1 MSLVGNLEDLGLG
14 EILQI
19 VSLSRKS
26 GVLAIHSAGHVANV
40 VFRQG
45 QVVKASSSARPVQLD
60 GLLVSRQIVDPS
72 GVESA
77 RCQQEDGGYRQRLG
91 DILVAQGMV
100 DAAVLEELV
109 REQIEQI
116 VYSLFSWHEGT
127 FDFELQE
134 NLDLIDDVR
143 TDQLQFQLTQGLNAQ
158 FLAMEG
164 TRRLDEQLHER
175 ESGGEDDGSD
185 LGGAEENVDFAF
197 DLLLEPAA
205 EETFRT
211 MPVLPKRYMVIVD
224 DDQGTLA
231 AMAAHFGENG
241 YETISC
247 DKGEDALIAIDTLFR
262 AGWQPTLVIDLIMPR
277 MDGSGLLGGLELL
290 ELLHDNFPQL
300 PTIVLADHG
309 TGDAERRVRELGYG
323 LMGKPS
329 KTDIVSPAIC
339 SAFCERL
346 GRKVAQA
353 EEGEPPGPAD
363 TVNIGDELRM
373 EMGEEGVPTVPPVQ
387 STGISLL
394 RGMLEELNDPA
405 LGGGIILLVLRF
417 ASEFMARAVIFV
429 VKENEIA
436 GLGQFGIEDREQPA
450 DVLVRAMHIPRGEES
465 VFSRVVES
473 QLPVKLHLDDTR
485 WSGYLREQLGGNP
498 AEVFLGPI
506 ISEGKVVALLYGDNG
521 DEHRPIGD
529 TDSLEIF
536 LSQAGITME
545 KVLLQRRLKD
555 RSPEGM

>member
-26 GVLAIHSAGHVANV
+26 GVLAIHSAGQVANV

-45 QVVKASSSARPVQLD
+45 QVVKAGSSARPVLLD
-60 GLLVSRQIVDPS
+60 ELLVSRQIVDPT

-77 RCQQEDGGYRQRLG
+77 RCLQEDGGYRQRLG

-100 DAAVLEELV
+100 EGAVLEELV

-116 VYSLFSWHEGT
+116 VYSLFVWHEGT

-134 NLDLIDDVR
+134 NLDVVDDSR

-164 TRRLDEQLHER
+164 SLRLDEQLHER
-175 ESGGEDDGSD
+175 ESGGDGEGPEPD
-185 LGGAEENVDFAF
+185 EAEENVDFAF
-197 DLLLEPAA
+197 DLLLEPSVDDSI
-205 EETFRT
+205 RT
-211 MPVLPKRYMVIVD
+211 VPVLPKRYMVIVD

-241 YETISC
+241 YEVISC

-329 KTDIVSPAIC
+329 KTDIVAPAIC

-346 GRKVAQA
+346 GRKVTLA

-363 TVNIGDELRM
+363 TVNISDELRM
-373 EMGEEGVPTVPPVQ
+373 EMGEEGVPTVPQVQ

-436 GLGQFGIEDREQPA
+436 GLGQFGIEDRELPA
-450 DVLVRAMHIPRGEES
+450 DVLVRAMRIPRGEES

-473 QLPVKLHLDDTR
+473 QLPVKLHLDDSR

-555 RSPEGM
+555 KSPEGM